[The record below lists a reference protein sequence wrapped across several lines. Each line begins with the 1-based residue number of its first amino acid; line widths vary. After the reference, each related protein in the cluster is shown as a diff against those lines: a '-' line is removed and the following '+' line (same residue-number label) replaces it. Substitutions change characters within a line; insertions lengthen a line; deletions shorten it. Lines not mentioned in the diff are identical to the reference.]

1 MDRIWKRKHLGT
13 SRKYQSRTYRR
24 LRRTTTTQEPQSNRT
39 EETNTMKQK
48 IPLRKIEK
56 ERREACK
63 NNDYN
68 CRQLYR
74 QAYIPQLARIFPISF
89 HYITDT
95 CLRSIFSISLNRF
108 FLSTFH
114 LLLTFLSN
122 LFVNVQSCFS

>member
-1 MDRIWKRKHLGT
+1 MDRIRKRKHLGT
-13 SRKYQSRTYRR
+13 SRKYRSRTYRR

-39 EETNTMKQK
+39 EETNTTKHE

-89 HYITDT
+89 LYHFIT
-95 CLRSIFSISLNRF
+95 SLTHVYD
-108 FLSTFH
+108 LSLAFH
-114 LLLTFLSN
+114 
-122 LFVNVQSCFS
+122 